1 VPIELTVV
9 TPEGEAFS
17 GPVEQVVLPGS
28 EGEFGALED
37 HERFL
42 TPLQHG
48 VMEIRTTGGS
58 QWSAVTDG
66 FAEVDGKR
74 VVVMVEAH
82 HPADEIDLAQ
92 AQQSHDEAQ
101 RELAELDRMDESE
114 ARRAELEDAIA
125 RATAMIEAHAKGK

>member
-9 TPEGEAFS
+9 TPQGEAFS

-48 VMEIRTTGGS
+48 VMEIRTASGS

-82 HPADEIDLAQ
+82 YRADEIDLAQ
-92 AQQSHDEAQ
+92 AQQSHDEAE
-101 RELAELDRMDESE
+101 RELAELDRADETE

-125 RATAMIEAHAKGK
+125 RATAMIEAHGKGS